1 MEYDLVGFV
10 MGALD
15 DDEYA
20 QVIEALENSAE
31 LQEQVA
37 LIQSALRPLESY
49 RYCEPSAGLT
59 NSTLDYVFE
68 QVDVHSLCLHSP
80 QQSV

>member
-10 MGALD
+10 MDALD

-31 LQEQVA
+31 SSVRTEDTPWHCKQ
-37 LIQSALRPLESY
+37 PWESK
-49 RYCEPSAGLT
+49 RFGPTTGGWCAT
-59 NSTLDYVFE
+59 D
-68 QVDVHSLCLHSP
+68 C
-80 QQSV
+80 

>member
-10 MGALD
+10 MDALD

-37 LIQSALRPLESY
+37 LIQSALGPLESY
-49 RYCEPSAGLT
+49 RYCEPPAGLYEF
-59 NSTLDYVFE
+59 DIG
-68 QVDVHSLCLHSP
+68 LCIRTGGRT
-80 QQSV
+80 QSAARQPAASV

>member
-31 LQEQVA
+31 LQEQVCSYCHA
-37 LIQSALRPLESY
+37 RRPW
-49 RYCEPSAGLT
+49 
-59 NSTLDYVFE
+59 
-68 QVDVHSLCLHSP
+68 QVYK
-80 QQSV
+80 

>member
-37 LIQSALRPLESY
+37 LIQSALRPLES
-49 RYCEPSAGLT
+49 
-59 NSTLDYVFE
+59 
-68 QVDVHSLCLHSP
+68 
-80 QQSV
+80 